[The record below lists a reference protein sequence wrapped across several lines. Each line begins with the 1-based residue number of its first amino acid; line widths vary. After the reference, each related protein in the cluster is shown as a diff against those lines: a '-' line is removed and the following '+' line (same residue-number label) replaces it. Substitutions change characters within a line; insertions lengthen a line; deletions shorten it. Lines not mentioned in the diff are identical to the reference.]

1 MNRVGARRLGM
12 KSTAARVTGRPPFST
27 EAPAARERTVCRLGT
42 SRRPPGSGLTTVSER
57 IAHRPGTGR
66 PAHGNECPPPSGGHE
81 LALVEDIGAR
91 AHQGR
96 QMRVGVVGAEEQAPA
111 RRHGDADPRPR
122 PAGVAAVGSSQSG
135 FGDCGPFESRSVH
148 APITHHRPPRPHGCS
163 PVAQSQ
169 GARRAPEHAERFA
182 IRLRR
187 RGPPAP
193 AHPDPPRT
201 PHIRPGSGRAARRC
215 AHCFLP

>member
-12 KSTAARVTGRPPFST
+12 KSTAFRHRGARRAGANCMP
-27 EAPAARERTVCRLGT
+27 L
-42 SRRPPGSGLTTVSER
+42 
-57 IAHRPGTGR
+57 
-66 PAHGNECPPPSGGHE
+66 GNECPPPSGGHE
-81 LALVEDIGAR
+81 LALVEDVSAR

-148 APITHHRPPRPHGCS
+148 APITHHRPPRAHYCS

-169 GARRAPEHAERFA
+169 GARTAPEHAERFA
-182 IRLRR
+182 IRPPKARAASTPPIRLERPTFALAAA
-187 RGPPAP
+187 GPRADAHTVSYHETREPDQSIRLQRPAP
-193 AHPDPPRT
+193 L
-201 PHIRPGSGRAARRC
+201 RPGGAGGRAQAPRHVHRV
-215 AHCFLP
+215 HRP